1 MALMIDLTS
10 MRVKQHKAIPAE
22 LLVQAEKIG
31 LALARL
37 RVARN
42 VTQEVAAIRAGISRN
57 SAWRMEHGD
66 PGVALG
72 QILRYLDAIAPGATL
87 LSLLA
92 EDDPALTALAL
103 KERRQRAHGLTKAE
117 LQEIDF

>member
-1 MALMIDLTS
+1 MIDLTS
-10 MRVKQHKAIPAE
+10 MRIKQNKAIPAE
-22 LLVQAEKIG
+22 LLSQAEKIG

-37 RVARN
+37 RVARH

-57 SAWRMEHGD
+57 SAWRLEHGD

-72 QILRYLDAIAPGATL
+72 QILRYLDAIAPGASL

-92 EDDPALTALAL
+92 EDDPSLSALAL

>member
-42 VTQEVAAIRAGISRN
+42 VTQEVAG
-57 SAWRMEHGD
+57 AWRSWRRVRAD
-66 PGVALG
+66 IALFG
-72 QILRYLDAIAPGATL
+72 CDCARRYLAK
-87 LSLLA
+87 LA
-92 EDDPALTALAL
+92 GG
-103 KERRQRAHGLTKAE
+103 R
-117 LQEIDF
+117 